1 MKRWFL
7 PLLVALVMLPPTA
20 SGSVKL
26 QEGAETLGDL
36 RPLVIRI
43 DDRPLPD
50 IALED
55 AVQRYVTVFER
66 MSDPGTRIAV
76 LNRIQNLQSRF
87 GDNLGLSEAET
98 RRLHRQALP
107 DFRTLLAEDDT
118 APKERD
124 RLLYEAARAS
134 DIAGEQPSSID
145 YLETLMAEHP
155 ESGLV
160 PEAAFRVGE
169 YRFSG
174 GQHHAAVD
182 AFRKAVDTAE
192 DAGFRERATYMLG
205 WSQFLDNR
213 REAASDTFIGF
224 LDTHHAKDS
233 GFDHLTG
240 KAREQVDDSM
250 RVLSLIAVYGE
261 GPQSMARMI
270 QRHGG
275 RPYEARLF
283 HRLTQ
288 FYRDNSRYRDSADTA
303 RFFLERNPEHP
314 AAPMMAD
321 EIVRSWSVGGY
332 IEKAR
337 EAKTAF
343 IENYGEPQQ
352 MAVLDNQRRGRLM
365 AFLKELG
372 VWHYHQGQSGTGSA
386 GEAFGQASRYLE
398 QWADHHQR
406 FSVGNHFETPGLM
419 LLLAGDASQQA
430 GETGRAIQLY
440 QRAAYEAPPFPAA
453 REAGY
458 ALVQL
463 RHERWRAQGDR
474 ESALDQLVAD
484 ASRFVATFSQS
495 PRIPSVRHEL
505 ANILYDNDRPE
516 HAERVAR
523 ALVKSGGGDNHERAG
538 WIVIGHVTLERG
550 AYARAEK
557 AWNETLAL
565 TGQDDERQSDFRRRL
580 AVSVYRQG
588 ETALEAGE
596 MEEALRHYDRVS
608 RVAPETET
616 AIRASFDYGGLLLEL
631 ERWDEA
637 IAALSA
643 FRNRY
648 PEHRL
653 TGRIS
658 ERLVFAHLESGD
670 PGRAA
675 DEMLAH
681 ESPELSGKKLWEYRL
696 EAAGHYRDAGR
707 LADAASLYE
716 SFVSE
721 GSRALGDHEFH
732 QERRHDLIRIYAEL
746 DRSGALADWH
756 RRLLKAERNGPG
768 TDRSEYLASQSALWL
783 GRRAAD
789 EFEAIRLGSPLK
801 ESLPRKRDALE
812 VAVNYFQE
820 AEKYGF
826 AETATE
832 STYRLAELYRQ
843 LAKDVMDSDRPQGLT
858 DLQADQYEML
868 LEEQAYPFEEKAID
882 LHQHNQERI
891 AEGHWTPWLSRS
903 LSTMAEMFPARY
915 QRESLWME
923 ARNESGR

>member
-1 MKRWFL
+1 MKRWIL
-7 PLLVALVMLPPTA
+7 PLLVALVMVPPTA

-50 IALED
+50 VALED
-55 AVQRYVTVFER
+55 AVQRYVTVFES
-66 MSDPGTRIAV
+66 MSDPETRIAV

-98 RRLHRQALP
+98 QRLHRQALP
-107 DFRTLLAEDDT
+107 DFRTLLVEDDT
-118 APKERD
+118 KPKERD

-134 DIAGEQPSSID
+134 DIAGEQSSSID
-145 YLETLMAEHP
+145 YLETLMADHP

-174 GQHHAAVD
+174 GQHHAAVN
-182 AFRKAVDTAE
+182 AFHKAVETAE

-205 WSQFLDNR
+205 WSQFLDDQ
-213 REAASDTFIGF
+213 REAANKTFIGF
-224 LDTHHAKDS
+224 LDTHYDEDA

-250 RVLSLIAVYGE
+250 RVLSLIAAYGN
-261 GPQSMARMI
+261 GPQSMARML

-283 HRLTQ
+283 HRLTR
-288 FYRDNSRYRDSADTA
+288 FYRDNSRYRDSVDTA
-303 RFFLERNPEHP
+303 RFFLERNPEHA

-321 EIVRSWSVGGY
+321 EIIRSWSVGGY
-332 IEKAR
+332 PDKAR
-337 EAKTAF
+337 TAKAAF
-343 IENYGEPQQ
+343 IDDYGDSRALAALEE
-352 MAVLDNQRRGRLM
+352 QRRNRLM
-365 AFLKELG
+365 GFLKELG
-372 VWHYHQGQSGTGSA
+372 VWHYRQGQSGSGNA
-386 GEAFGQASRYLE
+386 GEAFSQASGYLE
-398 QWADHHQR
+398 QWADRHQR
-406 FSVGNHFETPGLM
+406 FSVGNRFETPGLM

-430 GETGRAIQLY
+430 GETGRAIELY

-463 RHERWRAQGDR
+463 RHDRWRAQPEK
-474 ESALDQLVAD
+474 ESALDQLIAD
-484 ASRFVATFSQS
+484 TGRFIATFPQS
-495 PRIPSVRHEL
+495 PRIPPVRHKL
-505 ANILYDNDRPE
+505 ANILYDNGRFE
-516 HAERVAR
+516 HAERVAQ
-523 ALVKSGGGDNHERAG
+523 ALVESGDGDNHERAG
-538 WIVIGHVTLERG
+538 WIVIGHVALERG
-550 AYARAEK
+550 AYPRAER

-565 TGQDDERQSDFRRRL
+565 TRDNDDRRSDFMQRL

-588 ETALEAGE
+588 EAAQEAGK
-596 MEEALRHYDRVS
+596 MEAALRHYDRVS
-608 RVAPETET
+608 NVAPETET
-616 AIRASFDYGGLLLEL
+616 AIRASFDYGGLLIEL
-631 ERWDEA
+631 EHWDEA

-643 FRNRY
+643 FRARN
-648 PEHRL
+648 PDHRL

-658 ERLVFAHLESGD
+658 ERLVFAHLESGE

-675 DEMLAH
+675 DEMLSH
-681 ESPELSGKKLWEYRL
+681 EPPQLSGTELWEYRL
-696 EAAGHYRDAGR
+696 EAAGHYRDAGW

-716 SFVSE
+716 SFLAD
-721 GSRALGDHEFH
+721 GTRALGDHEFH
-732 QERRHDLIRIYAEL
+732 QERRHDLIRIYAETG
-746 DRSGALADWH
+746 RVGKRADWH
-756 RRLLKAERNGPG
+756 RRLLEAEREGTG
-768 TDRSEYLASQSALWL
+768 TDRSEYLASRSALWL

-789 EFEAIRLGSPLK
+789 DFEAIHLGAPLK
-801 ESLPRKRDALE
+801 ESLPRKRDAME

-820 AEKYGF
+820 AVKFGF

-843 LAKDVMDSDRPQGLT
+843 LAEDVMDSDRPQGLT

-868 LEEQAYPFEEKAID
+868 LEEEAYPFEEKAID
-882 LHQHNQERI
+882 LHQRNQERI
-891 AEGHWTPWLSRS
+891 AEGHWTPWVSRS
-903 LSTMAEMFPARY
+903 LNTLAEMFPARY
-915 QRESLWME
+915 QRETLWME
-923 ARNESGR
+923 ARNENSR

>member
-1 MKRWFL
+1 MKRRLL
-7 PLLVALVMLPPTA
+7 PLVFALVTIPLTA
-20 SGSVKL
+20 AGSVKL

-55 AVQRYVTVFER
+55 AVQRYVTVFES
-66 MSDPGTRIAV
+66 MSDPETRIAV

-87 GDNLGLSEAET
+87 GDNLGLSEAE
-98 RRLHRQALP
+98 RKRLHREVLP
-107 DFRTLLAEDDT
+107 DFETLLAGET
-118 APKERD
+118 AQKERD

-134 DIAGEQPSSID
+134 DIAGEQSSSVE

-192 DAGFRERATYMLG
+192 DAEFRERATYMLG
-205 WSQFLDNR
+205 WSQFLDDR
-213 REAASDTFIGF
+213 REAATETFIGF
-224 LDTHHAKDS
+224 LDTHYDEDS
-233 GFDHLTG
+233 GFDDLTG

-250 RVLSLIAVYGE
+250 RVLSLISAYGE
-261 GPQSMARMI
+261 GPRSMAQLI
-270 QRHGG
+270 DRHGG

-283 HRLTQ
+283 HRLTR
-288 FYRDNSRYRDSADTA
+288 FYRENSRYRDSVDTA

-321 EIVRSWSVGGY
+321 EIVRSWTIGGY
-332 IEKAR
+332 TDKAR
-337 EAKTAF
+337 DAKAAF
-343 IENYGEPQQ
+343 VADYGGIRE
-352 MAVLDNQRRGRLM
+352 MVALEEDRRNRLM
-365 AFLKELG
+365 DFLKELG
-372 VWHYHQGQSGTGSA
+372 VWHYRRGQSGSGNPL
-386 GEAFGQASRYLE
+386 EAFGQATRYLE
-398 QWADHHQR
+398 QWADRHQR
-406 FSVGNHFETPGLM
+406 FSVGNRFETPGLM

-430 GETGRAIQLY
+430 GETERAVSLY
-440 QRAAYEAPPFPAA
+440 QRAAYEVPPFPAA

-458 ALVQL
+458 ALLQL
-463 RHERWRAQGDR
+463 RHDRWRAQSGK
-474 ESALDQLVAD
+474 ESVLDQLVAD
-484 ASRFVATFSQS
+484 SSRFIATFPQS
-495 PRIPSVRHEL
+495 PRIPSVRHKL
-505 ANILYDNDRPE
+505 ANILYDNGRLE
-516 HAERVAR
+516 HAERIAR
-523 ALVKSGGGDNHERAG
+523 ALVESGSGDSHERAG
-538 WIVIGHVTLERG
+538 WIVIGHVALERG
-550 AYARAEK
+550 GYQQAEK
-557 AWNETLAL
+557 AWNEALAL
-565 TGQDDERQSDFRRRL
+565 TPQDDERRPDFKRRL

-588 ETALEAGE
+588 ESAREAGK
-596 MEEALRHYDRVS
+596 MEEALRHFERVS

-616 AIRASFDYGGLLLEL
+616 AIRARFDYAGLLLEL
-631 ERWDEA
+631 ERWEEA
-637 IAALSA
+637 VASLSA
-643 FRNRY
+643 FRERH
-648 PEHRL
+648 PDHRL
-653 TGRIS
+653 TARIS

-681 ESPELSGKKLWEYRL
+681 EPTDLSGSELWKYRL
-696 EAAGHYRDAGR
+696 EAAGHYRQAGR

-716 SFVSE
+716 TFLAQ
-721 GSRALGDHEFH
+721 GADTLGDHEFH
-732 QERRHDLIRIYAEL
+732 QERRHDLIRIHA
-746 DRSGALADWH
+746 DMGRSGELADWH
-756 RRLLKAERNGPG
+756 RRLLEAERSGAG

-789 EFEAIRLGSPLK
+789 DFEAIHLGAPLK
-801 ESLPRKRDALE
+801 ASLPRKRDAME
-812 VAVNYFQE
+812 VAVNYFQQ
-820 AEKYGF
+820 AEKFGF

-843 LAKDVMDSDRPQGLT
+843 LAEDVIDSDRPQGLT

-868 LEEQAYPFEEKAID
+868 LEEEAYPFEEKAIE
-882 LHQHNQERI
+882 LHQRNQERI
-891 AEGHWTPWLSRS
+891 AQGHWTPWVSRS
-903 LSTMAEMFPARY
+903 LNTLAEMFPARY

>member
-1 MKRWFL
+1 MKRRL
-7 PLLVALVMLPPTA
+7 PPLILILVMVPLTA
-20 SGSVKL
+20 VASVKL

-55 AVQRYVTVFER
+55 AVQRYVAVFES
-66 MSDPGTRIAV
+66 MSDPETRIAV
-76 LNRIQNLQSRF
+76 LNRIQNLQFRF
-87 GDNLGLSEAET
+87 GDNLGLSEAESQ
-98 RRLHRQALP
+98 RLHRKALP
-107 DFRTLLAEDDT
+107 DFETLLAENDM
-118 APKERD
+118 APGERD

-134 DIAGEQPSSID
+134 DIAGEPSSSIN
-145 YLETLMAEHP
+145 YLETLMADHP
-155 ESGLV
+155 DSGLV

-182 AFRKAVDTAE
+182 AFHKAVDTAE

-205 WSQFLDNR
+205 WSQFLDER

-224 LDTHHAKDS
+224 LDTHHNEDS

-250 RVLSLIAVYGE
+250 RVLSLIAAYGE
-261 GPQSMARMI
+261 GPPSMARMI
-270 QRHGG
+270 QRQGG
-275 RPYEARLF
+275 RPYEAQLF
-283 HRLTQ
+283 HRLMR
-288 FYRDNSRYRDSADTA
+288 FYRDNSRYQDSVDTA
-303 RFFLERNPEHP
+303 RYFLERNPGHT
-314 AAPMMAD
+314 AAPLMAD
-321 EIVRSWSVGGY
+321 EIVRSWTVGGY
-332 IEKAR
+332 PGKAR
-337 EAKTAF
+337 EAKATF
-343 IENYGEPQQ
+343 IEDYGDARE
-352 MAVLDNQRRGRLM
+352 MAALDGQRRNRLM
-365 AFLKELG
+365 GFLKELG
-372 VWHYHQGQSGTGSA
+372 VWHYRQGQSGTGSA
-386 GEAFGQASRYLE
+386 REAFGQASRYLE
-398 QWADHHQR
+398 QWADHQQR
-406 FSVGNHFETPGLM
+406 FSVGNRFETPGLM

-430 GETGRAIQLY
+430 GESARAIELY

-463 RHERWRAQGDR
+463 RHDRWRGQGDR
-474 ESALDQLVAD
+474 ESLLNQLVAD
-484 ASRFVATFSQS
+484 ADRFVATFPES

-505 ANILYDNDRPE
+505 ANILYDNDRLE
-516 HAERVAR
+516 NAERVAR
-523 ALVKSGGGDNHERAG
+523 ALVEADGGGKHERAG
-538 WIVIGHVTLERG
+538 WIVIGHVALERG
-550 AYARAEK
+550 AYPRAEK

-565 TGQDDERQSDFRRRL
+565 TAADDDRRPDFKRRL

-588 ETALEAGE
+588 EAAREAGE

-637 IAALSA
+637 IMALST
-643 FRNRY
+643 FRDEY

-653 TGRIS
+653 SGRIS

-670 PGRAA
+670 PGQAA

-681 ESPELSGKKLWEYRL
+681 EPAELSGSELWEYRL
-696 EAAGHYRDAGR
+696 EAAGHYRDADR
-707 LADAASLYE
+707 LFDAASLYE
-716 SFVSE
+716 SFLAE

-732 QERRHDLIRIYAEL
+732 QERRHDLIRISAEL

-756 RRLLKAERNGPG
+756 SRLLEAERNGPG

-789 EFEAIRLGSPLK
+789 EFEAIGLKAPLK
-801 ESLPRKRDALE
+801 ESLPRKRDAME

-843 LAKDVMDSDRPQGLT
+843 LAEDVMDSDRPQGLT

-868 LEEQAYPFEEKAID
+868 LEEQAYPFEEKAIE
-882 LHQHNQERI
+882 LHQRNQERI
-891 AEGHWTPWLSRS
+891 AEGHWTPWVSQS
-903 LSTMAEMFPARY
+903 LSTLAEMFPARY
-915 QRESLWME
+915 QRKSLWME